1 MASGGGPPSD
11 NPTLG
16 SSPKGTTFLT
26 TLISQA
32 PFAAAAGG
40 AGRGAVRRVVVVCQ
54 LDRDTRRPPWRSGSA
69 GGAEPRRTQIAA
81 GQEHAASPHHR
92 APSPS
97 PLLAAPEG
105 LETEPRR
112 QHGLDHPLAACGV
125 ATLCCSPPALLE
137 TATLEFGK
145 QTRSSNDWIS
155 KCLKVYPWKPKL
167 YPASQ
172 HIVLTV
178 PGRSQAPSIPFTP
191 PAGER
196 AEGIVTVEG
205 KEGALVQRFLHIDY
219 MKLAV
224 NLLVVTLDVVGC
236 RPTGQIRPFA
246 VRWLRQFAGPLAM
259 PAAAFASGF
268 VYHPDR
274 TSGRLL
280 ADLGLLLG
288 YFQTQVSVCE
298 LSLGGELH
306 DEGLGSHGIHRG
318 VGDFLISATLPAPR
332 RCTGRQEPKLPPSS
346 RSHKLSRVSQDLSLT
361 TQGTVPRRVQ

>member
-1 MASGGGPPSD
+1 M
-11 NPTLG
+11 
-16 SSPKGTTFLT
+16 
-26 TLISQA
+26 
-32 PFAAAAGG
+32 
-40 AGRGAVRRVVVVCQ
+40 
-54 LDRDTRRPPWRSGSA
+54 
-69 GGAEPRRTQIAA
+69 
-81 GQEHAASPHHR
+81 
-92 APSPS
+92 
-97 PLLAAPEG
+97 
-105 LETEPRR
+105 
-112 QHGLDHPLAACGV
+112 
-125 ATLCCSPPALLE
+125 
-137 TATLEFGK
+137 
-145 QTRSSNDWIS
+145 
-155 KCLKVYPWKPKL
+155 
-167 YPASQ
+167 
-172 HIVLTV
+172 LTV

-332 RCTGRQEPKLPPSS
+332 RCAGRQEPKIPPSS
-346 RSHKLSRVSQDLSLT
+346 RSHKLSRVSQDLTLT